1 MNAQQSSSLSSQSSG
16 LSSRVRDMWQRNQDL
31 LRNAGSLAATT
42 GLTSIFGFVFTIV
55 AAKMFTTEQVGFGN
69 AAINAMQLFGTIG
82 MFGLNTMLIGELPKR
97 HRDRGGLFA
106 ASLATSAIG
115 SVILGLIFAI
125 TVGIYFNKSLPGV
138 GGTLGEVLLFVVG
151 TGITGATLVFD
162 EGTIGLLRGG
172 VQLWRN
178 MATSALKLAILPVT
192 AVVLHDGY
200 GVGLSVSW
208 VVGTALSMIPASIM
222 LVRGGSRIY
231 HRPDWQSLRRLLPV
245 AVNHNWLNL
254 AMATPSRII
263 PIVVVVVVGGK
274 AGGVF
279 YVAWMISSLL
289 FMVPVHL
296 GTVLFALASASPQLV
311 AEKLRF
317 VLRVSLLIGLPV
329 MAALAIG
336 AHFMLGIY
344 KPEYAQLGTVPLW
357 LLIIGYIPQ
366 MPRAQFIAVSRATNK
381 VGQAA
386 GLICTFAIF
395 EITSIYLGGRFGGLD
410 GLSFAYLG
418 VLILEGLITAP
429 TVLRAAYAHTAA
441 ATGSFPAVSATAPA
455 TGAMARATGPLA
467 RVTGELIKLT
477 GTMPA
482 LPGAPD
488 RQESGLAALFAIA
501 SAAVAS
507 DGNTLN
513 VATEVWRTGSFPAIP
528 ANATTPR
535 KPPHAATSLDMFG
548 GRPLGGRPL
557 GDQTVETPQQQLS
570 YRRRQQAGVDALLAI
585 ATQVDQSGDP
595 QEEPRGDDQGSLIT
609 NRNIPRS

>member
-1 MNAQQSSSLSSQSSG
+1 MNAQQSYG
-16 LSSRVRDMWQRNQDL
+16 LSSKVREMWERNQDL

-55 AAKMFTTEQVGFGN
+55 AARMFTLNEVGWGN

-82 MFGLNTMLIGELPKR
+82 MFGLGTMLIGELPKR
-97 HRDRGGLFA
+97 RTDRGGLFA
-106 ASLATSAIG
+106 ASLVTSAVG
-115 SVILGLIFAI
+115 SAILGLIFAI
-125 TVGIYFNKSLPGV
+125 VVGLYFSDAKHLPGI
-138 GGTLGEVLLFVVG
+138 GGTSGQVLLFVVG
-151 TGITGATLVFD
+151 TCLTGATLVFD
-162 EGTIGLLRGG
+162 EGTIGMLRGG

-178 MATSALKLAILPVT
+178 MTMSAIKLAILPVT
-192 AVVLHDGY
+192 TIVLHDKF
-200 GVGLSVSW
+200 GVGLTVSF
-208 VVGTALSMIPASIM
+208 VVATIGSMIPASIM

-263 PIVVVVVVGGK
+263 PIVVTVVVGGSG
-274 AGGVF
+274 GGVF
-279 YVAWMISSLL
+279 YVVWMISSLL

-329 MAALAIG
+329 MAVLAIG

-386 GLICTFAIF
+386 GLLCFFASCEVASIF
-395 EITSIYLGGRFGGLD
+395 IGGKFGGLD

-418 VLILEGLITAP
+418 VLIMEGLITAP
-429 TVLRAAYAHTAA
+429 TVLRAAYAVTAA
-441 ATGSFPAVSATAPA
+441 ATGAFPVVPAETQATAVLA
-455 TGAMARATGPLA
+455 KSGPLA
-467 RVTGELIKLT
+467 RVTGELARLT
-477 GTMPA
+477 GSFAA
-482 LPGAPD
+482 LPGVPD
-488 RQESGLAALFAIA
+488 RQEGGLAALFAIA

-507 DGNTLN
+507 EGHTLD
-513 VATEVWRTGSFPAIP
+513 VATEVWRTGAFPAIP
-528 ANATTPR
+528 ADATGPR
-535 KPPHAATSLDMFG
+535 KVPRPAARTSYDM
-548 GRPLGGRPL
+548 LGGRAAP
-557 GDQTVETPQQQLS
+557 TVQTPQQQAN
-570 YRRRQQAGVDALLAI
+570 YRRRQQAGIDALI
-585 ATQVDQSGDP
+585 AMATPVVQPDDRR
-595 QEEPRGDDQGSLIT
+595 EESRDDSDGPLIT
-609 NRNIPRS
+609 NRNIKGS